1 MIDQTKLAHLV
12 DRTIGSKG
20 QKLKK
25 QNEYMYWSPFVSHH
39 KPKLQINIITG
50 KWHCWVSNM
59 GGHNLFQLFKKVNAT
74 REQFSELGTI
84 VGDKPYRK
92 RTDDSEKKNVQVEL
106 PEHFLSLAYRHPSPV
121 YKNAMMYLQNRGI
134 GITDII
140 RYGIGYCEE
149 GVYANRIIV
158 PSYSSDGELNYF
170 VGRDIYEGGFKYKNP
185 PVSKDVI
192 GFDLFI
198 NWDEPII
205 LCEGVFD
212 AIAIRRNAIPLFGK
226 TIPKSLMK
234 KIYEK
239 QTKQIYILLDSDAI
253 SDSIKITDNLMK
265 NGINVYYVNLSE
277 EDPSDMGF
285 KKVINLIKE
294 TKQTSFSDLMRM
306 RLNGKTKKYMEI

>member
-1 MIDQTKLAHLV
+1 MKIINLLNRV
-12 DRTIGSKG
+12 IGNHG
-20 QKLKK
+20 RQLKK
-25 QNEYMYWSPFVSHH
+25 SNEYMYWSPFISHH
-39 KPKLQINIITG
+39 KPKLQINTQTQ
-50 KWHCWVSNM
+50 KWHCWVSNQ
-59 GGHNLFQLFKKVNAT
+59 GGHNLFQLFKKLKASK
-74 REQFSELGTI
+74 EHFDELVEL
-84 VGDKPYRK
+84 VGDRKYAKRNVKEDKKIVRLPNEFKPLWK
-92 RTDDSEKKNVQVEL
+92 NGSSIIKKHSIVY
-106 PEHFLSLAYRHPSPV
+106 LS
-121 YKNAMMYLQNRGI
+121 NRNI
-134 GITDII
+134 KMADII

-149 GVYANRIIV
+149 GVYSNRVII

-170 VGRDIYEGGFKYKNP
+170 VGRDIYDGGMKYKNP

-198 NWDEPII
+198 NWNEPII

-239 QTKQIYILLDSDAI
+239 QVKQIYILLDSDAI
-253 SDSIKITDNLMK
+253 MDSIKITDDLMK
-265 NGINVYYVNLSE
+265 NGINVYYVNLSD

-285 KKVINLIKE
+285 RKVTNRIKE

-306 RLNGKTKKYMEI
+306 RLNGKTKRYMEI

>member
-1 MIDQTKLAHLV
+1 MF
-12 DRTIGSKG
+12 
-20 QKLKK
+20 
-25 QNEYMYWSPFVSHH
+25 WSPFISHH
-39 KPKLQINIITG
+39 KPKLQINVQTQ
-50 KWHCWVSNM
+50 KWHCWVSNQ
-59 GGHNLFQLFKKVNAT
+59 GGHNLFQLFKKLKASK
-74 REQFSELGTI
+74 EHFDELVEL
-84 VGDKPYRK
+84 VGDKKYVRK
-92 RTDDSEKKNVQVEL
+92 NTNKEDKKIVRL
-106 PEHFLSLAYRHPSPV
+106 PNEFKPLWLDGNSIIRKHAIV
-121 YKNAMMYLQNRGI
+121 YLKNRGI
-134 GITDII
+134 TLIDVI
-140 RYGIGYCEE
+140 RYGMGYCEE
-149 GVYANRIIV
+149 GLYANRIIV

-170 VGRDIYEGGFKYKNP
+170 VGRDIYEGGMKYKNP

-192 GFDLFI
+192 GLDLFI
-198 NWDEPII
+198 NWNEPIV

-239 QTKQIYILLDSDAI
+239 QVKQIYILLDSDAI
-253 SDSIKITDNLMK
+253 MDSIKITDSLMK

-306 RLNGKTKKYMEI
+306 KLNGKTKKYMEI

>member
-1 MIDQTKLAHLV
+1 MRIINLLSRV
-12 DRTIGSKG
+12 IGNTG
-20 QKLKK
+20 RRLKK
-25 QNEYMYWSPFVSHH
+25 SNEYMFWSPFISHH
-39 KPKLQINIITG
+39 KPKLQINVQTQ
-50 KWHCWVSNM
+50 KWHCWVSNQ
-59 GGHNLFQLFKKVNAT
+59 GGHNLFQLFKKLKASK
-74 REQFSELGTI
+74 EHFDELVEL
-84 VGDKPYRK
+84 VGDKKYVKRNTNKEDKKIVRLPNEFKPLWLDGNSIIRK
-92 RTDDSEKKNVQVEL
+92 
-106 PEHFLSLAYRHPSPV
+106 HAIV
-121 YKNAMMYLQNRGI
+121 YLKNRGI
-134 GITDII
+134 TLVDVI
-140 RYGIGYCEE
+140 RYGMGYCEE
-149 GVYANRIIV
+149 GLYANRIIV

-170 VGRDIYEGGFKYKNP
+170 VGRDIYEGGMKYKNP

-192 GFDLFI
+192 GLDLFI
-198 NWDEPII
+198 NWSEPIV

-239 QTKQIYILLDSDAI
+239 QVKQIYILLDSDAI
-253 SDSIKITDNLMK
+253 MDSIKMTDSLMK

-306 RLNGKTKKYMEI
+306 KLNGKTKKYMEI

>member
-1 MIDQTKLAHLV
+1 MKIINLLNRV
-12 DRTIGSKG
+12 IGNHG
-20 QKLKK
+20 RRLKK
-25 QNEYMYWSPFVSHH
+25 SNEYMFWSPFISHH
-39 KPKLQINIITG
+39 KPKLQINTQTQ
-50 KWHCWVSNM
+50 KWHCWVSNQ
-59 GGHNLFQLFKKVNAT
+59 GGHNLFQLFKKLKAS
-74 REQFSELGTI
+74 REQFDELSDI
-84 VGDKPYRK
+84 VGKPKSLSSKYEKNKQKDIVRLPNEFK
-92 RTDDSEKKNVQVEL
+92 PLWKDDVSIIKK
-106 PEHFLSLAYRHPSPV
+106 HAMAYLNS
-121 YKNAMMYLQNRGI
+121 RGI
-134 GITDII
+134 KIIDII
-140 RYGIGYCEE
+140 RYGMGYCEE
-149 GVYANRIIV
+149 GLYANRIIV
-158 PSYSSDGELNYF
+158 PSYSSDGDLNYF
-170 VGRDIYEGGFKYKNP
+170 VGRDIYGGGFKYKNP

-198 NWDEPII
+198 NWNEPIV

-239 QTKQIYILLDSDAI
+239 QVKQIYILLDSDAI
-253 SDSIKITDNLMK
+253 SDSIKMTDNLMK

-306 RLNGKTKKYMEI
+306 KLNGKTKKYMEI

>member
-1 MIDQTKLAHLV
+1 MKIINLLNRV
-12 DRTIGSKG
+12 IGNHG
-20 QKLKK
+20 RRLKK
-25 QNEYMYWSPFVSHH
+25 SNEYMFWSPFISHH
-39 KPKLQINIITG
+39 KPKLQINTQTQ
-50 KWHCWVSNM
+50 KWHCWVSNQ
-59 GGHNLFQLFKKVNAT
+59 GGHNLFQLFKKLKAS
-74 REQFSELGTI
+74 REQFDELSDI
-84 VGDKPYRK
+84 VGKPKSLSSKY
-92 RTDDSEKKNVQVEL
+92 EKNKQKDIVRLPNEFKPLWKGNVSIIKKHAL
-106 PEHFLSLAYRHPSPV
+106 V
-121 YKNAMMYLQNRGI
+121 YLKNRGI
-134 GITDII
+134 NMVDII
-140 RYGIGYCEE
+140 RYGMGYCEE
-149 GVYANRIIV
+149 GLYANRIIV
-158 PSYSSDGELNYF
+158 PSYSSGGDLNYF
-170 VGRDIYEGGFKYKNP
+170 VGRDIYGGGFKYKNP

-198 NWDEPII
+198 NWNEPIV

-239 QTKQIYILLDSDAI
+239 QVKQIYILLDSDAI
-253 SDSIKITDNLMK
+253 SDSIKMTDNLMK

-306 RLNGKTKKYMEI
+306 KLNGKTKKYMEI

>member
-1 MIDQTKLAHLV
+1 MRIINLLSRV
-12 DRTIGSKG
+12 IGNTGKR
-20 QKLKK
+20 LKK
-25 QNEYMYWSPFVSHH
+25 SNEYMFWSPFISHH
-39 KPKLQINIITG
+39 KPKLQINVQTQ
-50 KWHCWVSNM
+50 KWHCWVSNQ
-59 GGHNLFQLFKKVNAT
+59 GGHNLFQLFKKLKASK
-74 REQFSELGTI
+74 EHFDELVEL
-84 VGDKPYRK
+84 VGDKKYVKRNTNKEDKKIVRLPNEFKPLWLDGNSIIRK
-92 RTDDSEKKNVQVEL
+92 
-106 PEHFLSLAYRHPSPV
+106 HAIV
-121 YKNAMMYLQNRGI
+121 YLKNRGI
-134 GITDII
+134 TLVDII

-149 GVYANRIIV
+149 GLYANRIIV

-170 VGRDIYEGGFKYKNP
+170 VGRDIYEGGMKYKNP

-192 GFDLFI
+192 GLDLFI
-198 NWDEPII
+198 NWNEPII

-239 QTKQIYILLDSDAI
+239 QVKQIYILLDSDAI
-253 SDSIKITDNLMK
+253 MDSIKMTDSLMK

-306 RLNGKTKKYMEI
+306 KLNGKTKKYMEI

>member
-1 MIDQTKLAHLV
+1 
-12 DRTIGSKG
+12 
-20 QKLKK
+20 
-25 QNEYMYWSPFVSHH
+25 MYWSPFISHH
-39 KPKLQINIITG
+39 KPKLQINTQTQ
-50 KWHCWVSNM
+50 KWHCWVSNQ
-59 GGHNLFQLFKKVNAT
+59 GGHNLFQLFKKLKASK
-74 REQFSELGTI
+74 EHFDELVEL
-84 VGDKPYRK
+84 VGDRKYTKRNVKEDKKIVRLPNEFKPLWK
-92 RTDDSEKKNVQVEL
+92 NGSSIIKKHSIVY
-106 PEHFLSLAYRHPSPV
+106 LS
-121 YKNAMMYLQNRGI
+121 NRNI
-134 GITDII
+134 KMADII

-149 GVYANRIIV
+149 GVYSNRVII
-158 PSYSSDGELNYF
+158 PSYSSNGELNYF
-170 VGRDIYEGGFKYKNP
+170 VGRDIYDGGMKYKNP

-198 NWDEPII
+198 NWNEPII

-239 QTKQIYILLDSDAI
+239 QVKQIYILLDSDAI
-253 SDSIKITDNLMK
+253 MDSIKMTDSLMK
-265 NGINVYYVNLSE
+265 NGINVYYVNLSQ

-306 RLNGKTKKYMEI
+306 KLNGKTKKYMEI